1 MLNIS
6 PFNMLCVVLN
16 LLILAALMKKFLYK
30 PVLGI
35 IAKRQ
40 ELIDSQFAAAEAA
53 KEADKLAFGVDSD
66 QAGLNPDLAPYIPT
80 SALKNVGAGLSRAIK
95 LDMQGKLPYGEAE
108 TLGFKE
114 NGVQLLKDAHY
125 EEMVPEDIR
134 AQIDEIEEKIS
145 NGEIEVVTSANMTTD
160 EIEDLK
166 ASVAG
171 K

>member
-53 KEADKLAFGVDSD
+53 KEEARQLKVQYETSLSDSREE
-66 QAGLNPDLAPYIPT
+66 QQRILTEAKAEAAAEWLGSGCEFVEI
-80 SALKNVGAGLSRAIK
+80 LKGY
-95 LDMQGKLPYGEAE
+95 PGEWE
-108 TLGFKE
+108 T
-114 NGVQLLKDAHY
+114 VSQ
-125 EEMVPEDIR
+125 
-134 AQIDEIEEKIS
+134 S
-145 NGEIEVVTSANMTTD
+145 W
-160 EIEDLK
+160 
-166 ASVAG
+166 
-171 K
+171 